1 MKRLVAFVLVSMMT
15 LSMVGCSSSTEASKD
30 SAEPKTEDK
39 AAPEGETKPDETA
52 KAAEGMK
59 VGVSMPTKSLQR
71 WNQDGSNMEAALK
84 EMGYEVD
91 LQYAEN
97 KVEAQVSQI
106 ENMVTKGAKVIVV
119 ASIDGSALSSVLD
132 DAKAAGVSIIAY
144 DRLIMNTDAVSYYA
158 TFDNYSVG
166 QIQGQYIEEKLGLKE
181 GKGPFN
187 FEIATGP
194 LDDNN
199 VVYFFGGAMDVLQPY
214 VDSGKLVIKSGQ
226 ATREQCATP
235 NWEESKAQ
243 ERMDNIITANYT
255 TDKIDAVLC
264 SNDSTSLGV
273 QSALK
278 SAGYGSAD
286 KPMPIV
292 TGQDANIANVKAIV
306 AGEQSMSVF
315 KDTRALAD
323 KVVEMVDAIVQSTEP
338 EVNDTETYDN
348 GVKVVPS
355 YLLKPEFVDL
365 SNYKA
370 LLIDSGYYAEADL
383 K

>member
-1 MKRLVAFVLVSMMT
+1 MKKGLALLLTVAMAISV
-15 LSMVGCSSSTEASKD
+15 VGCGSSKPANAPADSSEAQ
-30 SAEPKTEDK
+30 
-39 AAPEGETKPDETA
+39 GTA
-52 KAAEGMK
+52 TAGIK
-59 VGVSMPTKSLQR
+59 VGVAMPTKSLQR
-71 WNQDGSNMEAALK
+71 WNQDGENMNKELK
-84 EMGYEVD
+84 AKGYDVD
-91 LQYAEN
+91 LQFAEN

-119 ASIDGSALSSVLD
+119 GSIDGSALSSVLD
-132 DAKAAGVSIIAY
+132 DAKAAGVKIIAY
-144 DRLIMNTDAVSYYA
+144 DRLIMNTDAVDYYA

-199 VVYFFGGAMDVLQPY
+199 AVYFFNGAMDVLQPY
-214 VDSGKLVIKSGQ
+214 VDSGKLVIRSGQ
-226 ATREQCATP
+226 KTREQCATP
-235 NWEESKAQ
+235 NWEENKAQ
-243 ERMDNIITANYT
+243 ERMDNILTANYT
-255 TDKIDAVLC
+255 SEKIDAVLC
-264 SNDSTSLGV
+264 SNDSVSLGV

-286 KPMPIV
+286 KPMPIL

-306 AGEQSMSVF
+306 AGQQSMSVF

-323 KVVEMVDAIVQSTEP
+323 KVVQMVDAIVQNKEP
-338 EVNDTETYDN
+338 EVNDTKTYNN
-348 GVKVVPS
+348 GKKVVPS
-355 YLLKPEFVDL
+355 YLLKPQAVDL
-365 SNYKA
+365 DNYQE
-370 LLIDSGYYAEADL
+370 LLIKSGYYTEDAL